1 MHAAMKPAALDRTA
15 LCALIPHAGDMCL
28 LDAVLDWD
36 DEKIRCRSASHRL
49 TGHPLRRADGI
60 LGASHLLEYAAQ
72 AAAVHGGLLAAAENI
87 VPTPGY
93 LVATRR
99 LQLRTDRIDTLPE
112 ALDIAARRL
121 FAGPGGWVY
130 EFDVAHAGTELASGQ
145 FTIAHL
151 APERGER
158 AA

>member
-1 MHAAMKPAALDRTA
+1 MNSVALDKTA
-15 LCALIPHAGDMCL
+15 LCALIPHDGDMCL
-28 LDAVLDWD
+28 LDAVVDWD
-36 DEKIRCRSASHRL
+36 EENIRCRSASHRL
-49 TGHPLRRADGI
+49 ADHPLRREDGT

-72 AAAVHGGLLAAAENI
+72 AAAVHGGLLAAAENA

-99 LQLRTDRIDTLPE
+99 LQLHAERIDTLPGD
-112 ALDIAARRL
+112 LDVAAHRL

-130 EFDVAHAGTELASGQ
+130 EFEIAHADAPLADGQ

-151 APERGER
+151 DVDHGKPQA
-158 AA
+158 

>member
-1 MHAAMKPAALDRTA
+1 MNAVALDKAA

-28 LDAVLDWD
+28 LDAVLGWD
-36 DEKIRCRSASHRL
+36 DENIRCRSASHGL
-49 TGHPLRRADGI
+49 PDHPLRRADGT

-72 AAAVHGGLLAAAENI
+72 AAAVHGGLLAAAENA

-99 LQLRTDRIDTLPE
+99 LQLHAQRIDDLPGD
-112 ALDIAARRL
+112 LDIAAHRL

-130 EFDVAHAGTELASGQ
+130 EFEVAQADTQLAAGQ

-151 APERGER
+151 ESDRGEPQ
-158 AA
+158 A

>member
-1 MHAAMKPAALDRTA
+1 MHAAMNDAMLDSAA

-36 DEKIRCRSASHRL
+36 EDGVRCRSASHRL
-49 TGHPLRRADGI
+49 TDHPLRRADGI

-72 AAAVHGGLLAAAENI
+72 AAAVHGGLLAAAENT

-99 LQLRTDRIDTLPE
+99 LQLHTDRIDTLPE
-112 ALDIAARRL
+112 ALNIAARRL

-151 APERGER
+151 DPDRGEHT
-158 AA
+158 A

>member
-1 MHAAMKPAALDRTA
+1 MHSGMNAPALDKAA
-15 LCALIPHAGDMCL
+15 LCALIPHAGSMCL
-28 LDAVLDWD
+28 LDEVVDWD
-36 DEKIRCRSASHRL
+36 DENIRCRSASHRL
-49 TGHPLRRADGI
+49 ADHPLRRADGT

-72 AAAVHGGLLAAAENI
+72 AAAVHGGLLATAENA

-99 LQLRTDRIDTLPE
+99 LQLHVERIDSVPGNLE
-112 ALDIAARRL
+112 VAAQRL

-130 EFDVAHAGTELASGQ
+130 EFAVAHAGTELARGQ

-151 APERGER
+151 EAGRGEPQP
-158 AA
+158 